1 MAADYASHHDPQ
13 GTGIMSRNGDGESDE
28 EMGAGT
34 LMRGGSEARLV
45 EQAENDSL
53 LHIVSDQSTEKIVT
67 HIMY

>member
-1 MAADYASHHDPQ
+1 MADYASPQ
-13 GTGIMSRNGDGESDE
+13 GTGITSRNGDGESDE

-53 LHIVSDQSTEKIVT
+53 LHIVSNQSTEKIVT